1 MDGFVMSGKA
11 FAVCEDLR
19 ILAERNKGITVAE
32 FLKQQRLERIH
43 AAVARQF
50 GISVEELKSTLYG
63 GKL

>member
-32 FLKQQRLERIH
+32 LLQKQRLEQELGTT
-43 AAVARQF
+43 A
-50 GISVEELKSTLYG
+50 EEPKSQLYG
-63 GKL
+63 GKQ

>member
-32 FLKQQRLERIH
+32 LLKKQRLERIEK
-43 AAVARQF
+43 ALEQQLR
-50 GISVEELKSTLYG
+50 G
-63 GKL
+63 GK